1 MLNAL
6 GWILLLAPFVVILVV
21 IARQARQGVKGTAIM
36 LSLGLLALLAGW
48 FALVVW
54 LITH

>member
-6 GWILLLAPFVVILVV
+6 GWILLLAPFVVILVAL
-21 IARQARQGVKGTAIM
+21 ARQARQGVKGTTIM
-36 LSLGLLALLAGW
+36 LSLGLVALLAGW